1 MPNIHMKTIDKYK
14 KDRQNFRKELWK
26 MMKKDPALYTTLH
39 SLYILSRYK
48 EFFGAIQD
56 YALTLP
62 RDMCKEINEI
72 VWNHM
77 LCGNFDSLWANLNY
91 IDPEFTKKYMNSI
104 PECVAMADATALV
117 IAYEREMRKSEKK

>member
-1 MPNIHMKTIDKYK
+1 MPNTHMKTIDKYK

-48 EFFGAIQD
+48 KFFGAIQN

-62 RDMCKEINEI
+62 RDMCKEI
-72 VWNHM
+72 
-77 LCGNFDSLWANLNY
+77 SQ
-91 IDPEFTKKYMNSI
+91 
-104 PECVAMADATALV
+104 
-117 IAYEREMRKSEKK
+117 

>member
-1 MPNIHMKTIDKYK
+1 MRILPIRLI
-14 KDRQNFRKELWK
+14 NFS
-26 MMKKDPALYTTLH
+26 ALYLKSVLEH
-39 SLYILSRYK
+39 LFYK

-117 IAYEREMRKSEKK
+117 IAYERERRKIEKK